1 VLISTCGSTVVQQF
15 YQSRVSDEFVL
26 RGNTAIV
33 RCLIPS
39 FVADF
44 VQVVEWI
51 TDGGSFAASSASN
64 TDYGNTKCYR
74 LSFPYP
80 PHSKRVFPLQNFR
93 NRSDFP
99 GCWMQ
104 TSARRFPI

>member
-1 VLISTCGSTVVQQF
+1 VVQQF

-26 RGNTAIV
+26 LGNTAV
-33 RCLIPS
+33 VKCLIPS

-64 TDYGNTKCYR
+64 TDYGNTKCYL
-74 LSFPYP
+74 LSFPCP
-80 PHSKRVFPLQNFR
+80 SDSKHDFRLQNFC
-93 NRSDFP
+93 NRFVLQVAGYRHLCLVSCCD
-99 GCWMQ
+99 
-104 TSARRFPI
+104 